1 MEGLRHRLALNT
13 VSSYTPLGFFLLVM
27 QPLMTLND

>member
-13 VSSYTPLGFFLLVM
+13 EQLHTFGLFPIGDATP
-27 QPLMTLND
+27 DDSK